1 MTKPSSAGCYICFPG
16 PIDSEIAIH
25 VLHRSSPLESSN
37 TYSHQVGCWNHTA
50 VLPMYE
56 VPSTWCTHHVSK
68 SAGGVCIL
76 CYEYADIYAVV
87 VDLEDHPS
95 QQQQHDTY
103 LQCMHVCMCVRT
115 KYLCFVCPCA
125 QMLARPSPQKQAN
138 RMHT

>member
-1 MTKPSSAGCYICFPG
+1 MTKPSSAGCCICFPG

-68 SAGGVCIL
+68 SAGGVCNL

-95 QQQQHDTY
+95 QQQHDPY
-103 LQCMHVCMCVRT
+103 LQCMHVCAYVRSIYVLCVRVRT
-115 KYLCFVCPCA
+115 Y
-125 QMLARPSPQKQAN
+125 MLARPSPQKQAN